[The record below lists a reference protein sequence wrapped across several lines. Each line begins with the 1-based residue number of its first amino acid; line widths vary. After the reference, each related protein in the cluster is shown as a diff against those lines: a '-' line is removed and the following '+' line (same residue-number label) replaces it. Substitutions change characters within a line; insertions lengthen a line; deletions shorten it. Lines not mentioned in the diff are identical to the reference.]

1 MKEMFV
7 SNAGF
12 TSLAL
17 LDDQSVEMLQLNN
30 INVVKADGVDIVSY
44 KLLKKFSTTG
54 DVKTKDLI
62 KSSPIL
68 KSQINAQ

>member
-12 TSLAL
+12 TTLAL
-17 LDDQSVEMLQLNN
+17 LDHQSSEMLRLNN
-30 INVVKADGVDIVSY
+30 ISVVVADGVDIAAY
-44 KLLKKFSTTG
+44 KLLKKFSKTG

-68 KSQINAQ
+68 KSQINVQ

>member
-7 SNAGF
+7 SNAGL

-17 LDDQSVEMLQLNN
+17 LDEQSVGMLKLNN
-30 INVVKADGVDIVSY
+30 INVVQADGVDIAAY
-44 KLLKKFSTTG
+44 KLLKKFSKTG
-54 DVKTKDLI
+54 DVQTKDLI

-68 KSQINAQ
+68 KSLMNAQ

>member
-7 SNAGF
+7 SNGGF

-30 INVVKADGVDIVSY
+30 INVVKADGVDIVAY

>member
-1 MKEMFV
+1 MKNHFV

-30 INVVKADGVDIVSY
+30 INVVQADGIDIVAY
-44 KLLKKFSTTG
+44 KLLKKFSKTG

-68 KSQINAQ
+68 KSQINFQ

>member
-7 SNAGF
+7 SNAGS

-30 INVVKADGVDIVSY
+30 INVVKADGVDIVAY

-68 KSQINAQ
+68 KSQINA

>member
-17 LDDQSVEMLQLNN
+17 LDDRSVEMLQLNN
-30 INVVKADGVDIVSY
+30 INVVKADGADILAY
-44 KLLKKFSTTG
+44 NLLKRFSTTG
-54 DVKTKDLI
+54 HVKTKDLI
-62 KSSPIL
+62 KSSPIF
-68 KSQINAQ
+68 KSQINI

>member
-1 MKEMFV
+1 MKNHFV

-17 LDDQSVEMLQLNN
+17 LDEQSVEMLHFNN
-30 INVVKADGVDIVSY
+30 INVVEANAVDIVAY

-68 KSQINAQ
+68 KSQINA

>member
-1 MKEMFV
+1 MFV

-17 LDDQSVEMLQLNN
+17 LDHQSVEMRQLNN
-30 INVVKADGVDIVSY
+30 INVVKADGVDIVAY